1 MNRRLLQIL
10 AIVFSFALVAAA
22 CGGDDDTEDNPA
34 PADDGGDAEQ
44 TPADG
49 SDAEETPAADD
60 GDADDGDADAE
71 ETPAGD
77 DGAADAG
84 TDEEGAGEAG
94 GDNIALLTEA
104 AAEPFPCFEG
114 DGGTPTDTDPDNGV
128 TADAIQL
135 AYLDADLT
143 TLISLNLSVDL
154 GPNGDRFK
162 AIMDDYNERCGGI
175 NGRELVTTVTTHDP
189 INGPQMDEICTQ
201 VTQEINAFISQTRV
215 YPLGKDLCIT
225 EVNES
230 LLMYETGRPQAS
242 IDRAGGR
249 LFSVDLPED
258 KQAFLQTTLLAEQ
271 GVLEGATVGV
281 IHSTADEQTDIA
293 NDGTIAGLA
302 EQGIEPAAV
311 VALQQAGVTCEG
323 YPSAVQQMVDAGVD
337 TVFLVL
343 SGSCAPGFVG
353 EAATQAYFPQYIA
366 VNQSGLGSDVGTQG
380 MIELGDAF
388 DGGIVNMTIAQQT
401 GGFPEEFSPA
411 PWDQACN
418 DRLNELVGTDYA
430 HPDGEFNAAVY
441 VCSGAYAI
449 LAGLAA
455 AGTELTQESFQAA
468 METVD
473 FVPLPRNQV
482 GSYGPDEPWA
492 APPAMFTVEWSAEC
506 GCYNYVEGPTQV
518 G

>member
-1 MNRRLLQIL
+1 MNRRLLRIL
-10 AIVFSFALVAAA
+10 AVLFSFALIAAA
-22 CGGDDDTEDNPA
+22 CGGDDDTAEDEAPAADDAGADETPAEEGDAEEA
-34 PADDGGDAEQ
+34 PADDDSGTEEEGAE
-44 TPADG
+44 
-49 SDAEETPAADD
+49 
-60 GDADDGDADAE
+60 
-71 ETPAGD
+71 
-77 DGAADAG
+77 
-84 TDEEGAGEAG
+84 EEGAGEEEGTEEEGAGEEEAAGG
-94 GDNIALLTEA
+94 GDNLALLTEA
-104 AAEPFPCFEG
+104 AAEVFPCFEG
-114 DGGTPTDTDPDNGV
+114 DGGTPTDSAPENGV
-128 TADAIQL
+128 TADTIQL
-135 AYLDADLT
+135 AYFDADLT
-143 TLISLNLSVDL
+143 TLIALNLSVDL

-175 NGRELVTTVTTHDP
+175 NGRQIETTVYTHDP
-189 INGPQMDEICTQ
+189 INGPLMDQVCTEA
-201 VTQEINAFISQTRV
+201 TQENPAFIIQTRV
-215 YPLGKDLCIT
+215 FPLGKDLCVT
-225 EVNES
+225 EINES
-230 LLMYETGRPQAS
+230 QLLYETGRPQAS

-258 KQAFLQTTLLAEQ
+258 KQAFLQTGMLAQ
-271 GVLEGATVGV
+271 RGVLEGATVGV

-293 NDGTIAGLA
+293 NDGTVAGLA
-302 EQGIEPAAV
+302 ELGIEPAAV

-388 DGGIVNMTIAQQT
+388 DGAIVNMTIAQQA

-418 DRLNELVGTDYA
+418 DFLNGQLGTSYA
-430 HPDGEFNAAVY
+430 HPEGQFNAAVY

-455 AGTELTQESFQAA
+455 AGSDLTQESFQAA

-482 GSYGPDEPWA
+482 GSYGPGQPWA
-492 APPAMFTVEWSAEC
+492 APPAMFTVEWQADC
-506 GCYNYVEGPTQV
+506 GCYNYVDGPTLV